1 MIIIEDPIQKVAPKP
16 AMMLLWQKMR
26 GAMVAVLGLRI
37 WTAMNPIRRQPASTR
52 RAMMRPLRLSDML
65 VNCFHTGAKG
75 GGLLP
80 WVLKTTPLQ
89 SQQQADN
96 TREEQ
101 GEPDGVEL
109 SQLLPHGK
117 TRRLSVGNLENE
129 EDEDHR
135 GAADWQV
142 NVDWRAA
149 ISHGSLSH
157 RWSLRG
163 KETHSTISS

>member
-52 RAMMRPLRLSDML
+52 RAMMRPLRLSDMS
-65 VNCFHTGAKG
+65 VNCFHTGAEWG
-75 GGLLP
+75 GGGGELP

-89 SQQQADN
+89 SQQQADD

-109 SQLLPHGK
+109 SQLLSHGK
-117 TRRLSVGNLENE
+117 TCRLSVGNFENE
-129 EDEDHR
+129 EDENHR
-135 GAADWQV
+135 GAADRQV
-142 NVDWRAA
+142 DVDWRAA
-149 ISHGSLSH
+149 VSHGSF
-157 RWSLRG
+157 
-163 KETHSTISS
+163 